1 MRRQLERDLP
11 DRDVQRASADD
22 EPTIRVVLADDS
34 FLVREAV
41 ERILERERHVEVA
54 AVCDDLASLLA
65 AVERERP
72 AVVVTDIRM
81 PPDLEDEGIQVAN
94 ALRER
99 HPEIGVVVLSQY
111 SEPRFGLALLEQGSD
126 GRAYL
131 LKERVSDRRQLV
143 GAIDA
148 VAHGGAFVDAKIVET
163 MIARRAAPRD
173 SPLGELSPRELEIL
187 GEIAQGKSN
196 ARIARDLVL
205 TKRAVEK
212 HINSIFL
219 KLGLSYAE
227 DVSRRVKAT
236 LIYLAATG
244 ADDRQPRRP

>member
-1 MRRQLERDLP
+1 M
-11 DRDVQRASADD
+11 S
-22 EPTIRVVLADDS
+22 EPIRVVLADDS

-41 ERILERERHVEVA
+41 ARILERERHLEVA
-54 AVCDDLASLLA
+54 AVCGDRTSLLE
-65 AVERERP
+65 AVERELP

-81 PPDLEDEGIQVAN
+81 PPDHEDEGIQVAN
-94 ALRER
+94 ELRER

-111 SEPRFGLALLEQGSD
+111 AEPRFGLALLEEGTD

-131 LKERVSDRRQLV
+131 LKERVNDRRQLI

-148 VAHGGAFVDAKIVET
+148 VARGGAFVDAKIVER
-163 MIARRAAPRD
+163 MIARHAAPAG
-173 SPLGELSPRELEIL
+173 SPLAELSPRELEIL

-236 LIYLAATG
+236 LIYLASARG
-244 ADDRQPRRP
+244 RDF